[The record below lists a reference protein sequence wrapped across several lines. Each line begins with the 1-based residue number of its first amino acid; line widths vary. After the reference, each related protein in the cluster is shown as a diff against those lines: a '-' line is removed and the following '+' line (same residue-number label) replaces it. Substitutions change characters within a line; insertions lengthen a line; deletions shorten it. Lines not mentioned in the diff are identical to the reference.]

1 MSPPLE
7 GCGHSVPKP
16 FYCREWVFAKVA
28 HILDNRT
35 PDKIQA
41 SNISGVLLTGEP
53 GAGKTALCSELLVR
67 HHQKSSSSALTGRV
81 LASHFINAYQ
91 PETQSVSGF
100 IRRIVGEISRSELI
114 QGYAEKLRH
123 PELSEWLVEDNS
135 GRMDREPD
143 EAFQRLVLFPLLEID
158 TPARNLL
165 LVVDSLDEPT
175 LKAVE
180 GGATSAE
187 QDSDTSQSIGKTRL

>member
-41 SNISGVLLTGEP
+41 SNMSGVLLTGES
-53 GAGKTALCSELLVR
+53 GAGKTALCSELLFR
-67 HHQKSSSSALTGRV
+67 HHQKTSSCALTGRV
-81 LASHFINAYQ
+81 LASHFINAYH
-91 PETQSVSGF
+91 PESQSVSGF
-100 IRRIVGEISRSELI
+100 IRRIVRELI

-123 PELSEWLVEDNS
+123 PELSKWLDEDNS

-143 EAFQRLVLFPLLEID
+143 EAFQRLVLLPLLKID
-158 TPARNLL
+158 IPARNLL
-165 LVVDSLDEPT
+165 LVVDSLEEPT
-175 LKAVE
+175 LKAFE

-187 QDSDTSQSIGKTRL
+187 QDSDTIQSIGKTRL